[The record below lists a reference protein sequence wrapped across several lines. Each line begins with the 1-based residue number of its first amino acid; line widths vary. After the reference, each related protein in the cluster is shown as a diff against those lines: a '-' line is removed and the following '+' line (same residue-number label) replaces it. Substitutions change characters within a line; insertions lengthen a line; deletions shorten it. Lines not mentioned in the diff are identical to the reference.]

1 MTENPE
7 QQKGPPIRLLRMS
20 QVQDRTGLSRSTI
33 RRWVARGLFPRPVK
47 LGENVVGWIEAEIDA
62 WIRERIADTRGGG

>member
-7 QQKGPPIRLLRMS
+7 QQKGPPIRLLRIS

-33 RRWVARGLFPRPVK
+33 RRWVARGLFPQPVK